1 MNTDNIIKL
10 ILFVLILVFLYLV
23 RDIVAIVFFSMVIAA
38 AISPISEW
46 FSRHRIPRAL
56 GVLFIYLIALSVL
69 GAAFYLIIP
78 TMVSE
83 IGEFAKTLPS
93 YLEKL
98 SSSQGIQ
105 NILPG
110 VPESVA
116 GIIQEGTLKLQDFLG
131 QFRQNFFQT
140 AATVFGGVF
149 SFILIIII
157 SFYLAVQE
165 KGLEKFLRLASPAK
179 YEKYIL
185 DVWARSRKK
194 LGGWLKAQLL
204 LALLVGV
211 LVFLGLTILQ
221 VKYALMLAV
230 LAAIFEIIPIFGPV
244 LAAIPAVFIA
254 FLQGPLLALA
264 VIILYTIVQQFEN
277 HLIYPVVV
285 RKTIGVPPLIVILA
299 LLVGGKLGGIFGIL
313 LAVPITVIL
322 MELSSDLAKK
332 KEIG

>member
-1 MNTDNIIKL
+1 MNNENAVKI

-23 RDIVAIVFFSMVIAA
+23 RDVVAIVFFSMVIAA
-38 AISPISEW
+38 AISPVSEW
-46 FSRHRIPRAL
+46 FSRHKIPKVL
-56 GVLFIYLIALSVL
+56 GVLFIYLITFSVL
-69 GAAFYLIIP
+69 GLAFYLIIP

-83 IGEFAKTLPS
+83 IGVFAKALPD

-98 SSSQGIQ
+98 SSSQSIQ
-105 NILPG
+105 NIIPG
-110 VPESVA
+110 VPESIA
-116 GIIQEGTLKLQDFLG
+116 GIIQEATLKLQDFLG

-149 SFILIIII
+149 SFLLIIVI
-157 SFYLAVQE
+157 SFYLSVQE
-165 KGLEKFLRLASPAK
+165 RGIEKFLRLATPAK

-185 DVWARSRKK
+185 DLWARSRKK

-204 LALLVGV
+204 LAVLVGV

-221 VKYALMLAV
+221 VRYALMLAV
-230 LAAIFEIIPIFGPV
+230 LAAIFEIIPLFGPV
-244 LAAIPAVFIA
+244 LAAIPAIFIA

-264 VIILYTIVQQFEN
+264 VIILYVIVQQFEN

-299 LLVGGKLGGIFGIL
+299 ILVGAKLGGMFGIL